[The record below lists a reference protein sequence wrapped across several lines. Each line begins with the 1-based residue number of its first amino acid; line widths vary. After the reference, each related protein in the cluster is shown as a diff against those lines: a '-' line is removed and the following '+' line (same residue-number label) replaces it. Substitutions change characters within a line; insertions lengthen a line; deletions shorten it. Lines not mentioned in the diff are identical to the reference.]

1 MADID
6 EFRGDGIADHA
17 CAEDSDFHLW
27 LSLIEVAFRITLLR
41 QPTSNAS
48 DEMLDIVRVPRG
60 HKISID
66 DDGTVIAPN
75 PTAGFDDRADDE
87 VGKFLVQMKTG

>member
-1 MADID
+1 
-6 EFRGDGIADHA
+6 
-17 CAEDSDFHLW
+17 
-27 LSLIEVAFRITLLR
+27 
-41 QPTSNAS
+41 
-48 DEMLDIVRVPRG
+48 MLDIVRVPRG

-87 VGKFLVQMKTG
+87 VGKFLVQMKPVRWRPLAITDFATNSEPRQMEATNFFWSLIWRRKLE